1 MHAEISKRPFSEQ
14 DEKKHYQSVNLQMG
28 RVQLDS
34 DWNDAFEILLK
45 SRSRCLTDIVG
56 DHGSPNDGF
65 RVDHDLILDHLDSSE
80 GWSFSGAGSWKVDHL
95 HKVEGFGSFMVRG
108 DGEVQRLIPSL
119 LANLAT
125 LRQILENDNE
135 TLKRPIGSF
144 IFL

>member
-45 SRSRCLTDIVG
+45 SRSRHLIDIIG

-65 RVDHDLILDHLDSSE
+65 RVDQDLIWC
-80 GWSFSGAGSWKVDHL
+80 GIV
-95 HKVEGFGSFMVRG
+95 VM
-108 DGEVQRLIPSL
+108 L
-119 LANLAT
+119 L
-125 LRQILENDNE
+125 
-135 TLKRPIGSF
+135 
-144 IFL
+144 